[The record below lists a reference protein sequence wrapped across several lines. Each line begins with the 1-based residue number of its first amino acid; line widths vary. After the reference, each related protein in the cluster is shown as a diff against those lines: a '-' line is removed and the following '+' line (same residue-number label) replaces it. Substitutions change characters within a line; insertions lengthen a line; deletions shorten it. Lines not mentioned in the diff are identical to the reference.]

1 MKKLLVLL
9 TALCLSMSAI
19 LFGMGCDST
28 KKHDHVA
35 AEEWQTSETQHWH
48 ECTFDGCKEK
58 LDLADHTYDQEV
70 VADKY
75 KKSDA
80 TDTAPATYYKS
91 CVCGAQG
98 TETFTTGNAN
108 GHTYPAEVE
117 ESAWTWTATE
127 TGYAATL
134 TLNCVNGDDEQT
146 VTATVSLSD
155 DEEKTYPADCT
166 YTGLNTYV
174 ATAEFNGNTYTAEK
188 AVTLAV
194 DPDAHDTKA
203 FAEEAAT
210 CFKAGHKAYEYCL
223 SCKKYFEKDSDNK
236 LTETTLEALT
246 ITQLNHD
253 FENGTHHDAVTATC
267 QVEGKLAY
275 NECKNNCGTLAVK
288 ENDVWAE
295 KTLEEVTLEKV
306 DHKYNIDEDAF
317 HCTVCGDQRT
327 FVKGVPQIIIPA
339 AEKGDFTMKF
349 SVSMNV
355 ASVDQATWAFIAKVG
370 VLQAENANWTIYG
383 EGHMFASAG
392 WNTHNG
398 TAPYYFRSAKAPAV
412 PECKSLT
419 SEYTITRTGK
429 FYTFYILTTYVN
441 ADGVTTV
448 VPSLCAGSP
457 SSDAESL
464 VLAATTLRDVT
475 PTISNYSFSNTAY
488 DLLGEVTA
496 NDLGLDGTVVN
507 VTEATDGT
515 PSQTSN
521 YVGEAGL
528 DLGYIPVGGKL
539 ELEFNN
545 KRTTAGDN
553 NWQNYIMYLYNA
565 DANATLVGGSGTHNG
580 AGNPTNALLRER
592 GNNGETWKKGVHTHN
607 GMSAANGIFC
617 YNPSGANYNKPMEN
631 STVSITIYR
640 VSKDVVYTYTTL
652 KGENLNMV
660 GSSLLYLP
668 EFVEG
673 GVNKLGVALSSR
685 GATLTI
691 ASAKLYIASSHTH
704 AYGEEIAQV
713 AATCVKTGVKAH
725 YVCADCGLTF
735 VKEGENYVYT
745 SAKNLVIA
753 KAAHNWGEW
762 ESVDATS
769 HKRTCQNTEY
779 CDATETSAHVKGD
792 NDLCEVCGY
801 DMSCKHT
808 TIELK
813 AGKAATCT
821 ENGVEEYYE
830 CADCHKLFSDEA
842 GENVITAPVVIK
854 ALGHTYTAA
863 DPFTCAR
870 NCGYENSKNMVSGE
884 SLTLLNQYKGD
895 FNLTFKVVSEGDDN
909 NTSYNHFK
917 AAFRLFSDFER
928 DIRTDAPDID
938 VVVTQNY
945 QNTYNKPAG
954 SWGRG
959 TAQRN
964 YFDTEGYYKGKVT
977 CLVTIERIGNH
988 VYMNVNTKRFDETA
1002 TFVKGSVNTTEPEN
1016 GTNIYIHANLDV
1028 SILSN
1033 IIFITEGE
1041 TAEISEYNF
1050 KALNYTETNLAETP
1064 VVIEKP
1070 AEASNEGNFFEMPEG
1085 KEQASFEALLEVGQY
1100 LTLELSSK
1108 RNPNTTIG
1116 NNNWQ
1121 NYFAYIYAANGENT
1135 HIAQNNLM
1143 ARDRANCYDVWLN
1156 KGTKFC
1162 KDTSGSGGN
1171 ISVMQ
1176 VANGN
1181 PGSTAYNNAMNDA
1194 KVYITVSRT
1203 TADTVYYS
1211 VTIAAGSYKIISNF
1225 VINTTGLYGEAVEKV
1240 GVAIMTRD
1248 ADVTVTSAKLYAPV
1262 IEA

>member
-19 LFGMGCDST
+19 LFGMGCNST

-35 AEEWQTSETQHWH
+35 ATEWQTSETQHWH

-70 VADKY
+70 AEDEY

-80 TDTAPATYYKS
+80 TDTVPATYYKS
-91 CVCGAQG
+91 CVCGVKG
-98 TETFTTGNAN
+98 TETFTVGEAK

-117 ESAWTWTATE
+117 ASAWTWTEAE
-127 TGYAATL
+127 KGYTATL
-134 TLNCVNGDDEQT
+134 TLNCVNGDDT
-146 VTATVSLSD
+146 KVLTATVVLSD
-155 DEEKTYPADCT
+155 DEDKTYPANCKRE
-166 YTGLNTYV
+166 GLNTYV
-174 ATAEFNGNTYTAEK
+174 ATAELNGNTYTAEK
-188 AVTLAV
+188 GVVLAV
-194 DPDAHDTKA
+194 DPEAHNLKHFDL
-203 FAEEAAT
+203 EAAT
-210 CFKAGHKAYEYCL
+210 CFKAGHKAYEYCA
-223 SCKKYFEKDSDNK
+223 SCKKYFEKDSENK
-236 LTETTLEALT
+236 LTETTLEALA
-246 ITQLNHD
+246 IAKLEHD
-253 FENGTHHDAVTATC
+253 FENGTHHDAVASTC
-267 QVEGKLAY
+267 LVAGNVAY

-295 KTLEEVTLEKV
+295 KTLEEVTLEKA
-306 DHKYNIDEDAF
+306 DHNYNIDEDAF
-317 HCTVCGDQRT
+317 HCTVCNEQRT

-355 ASVDQATWAFIAKVG
+355 ASVDEATWAFIAKVG

-383 EGHMFASAG
+383 EGHIYASAG

-441 ADGVTTV
+441 ADGVKTV
-448 VPSLCAGSP
+448 VPSLSAGSP
-457 SSDAESL
+457 SSNVEDL
-464 VLAATTLRDVT
+464 VLAATTSRDVT

-515 PSQTSN
+515 PSQESN

-607 GMSAANGIFC
+607 GMSAANGVLC
-617 YNPSGANYNKPMEN
+617 YNPSGDGYNKPMSN

-691 ASAKLYIASSHTH
+691 ASAKLYVASNHTH

-779 CDATETSAHVKGD
+779 CDATETAAHVKGD
-792 NDLCEVCGY
+792 NDLCEYCGY

-808 TIELK
+808 DIQLK

-821 ENGVEEYYE
+821 ENGYEEYYE

-870 NCGYENSKNMVSGE
+870 NCGYDRKNLENGS
-884 SLTLLNQYKGD
+884 TIDLLNQYKGD
-895 FNLTFKVVSEGDDN
+895 FEITFTATVEGDTAN
-909 NTSYNHFK
+909 KFNHLSSRFK
-917 AAFRLFSDFER
+917 TVSDFENSINSSK
-928 DIRTDAPDID
+928 DMLFTSTLSSD
-938 VVVTQNY
+938 
-945 QNTYNKPAG
+945 YNKPAG
-954 SWGRG
+954 GYSNG
-959 TAQRN
+959 
-964 YFDTEGYYKGKVT
+964 TEGFRVADYNVTGYFKGNVIIS
-977 CLVTIERIGNH
+977 VTISRIGNKI
-988 VYMNVNTKRFDETA
+988 YTGYNIKRADEDA
-1002 TFVKGSVNTTEPEN
+1002 QFFAGSANATEPEDGIN
-1016 GTNIYIHANLDV
+1016 VYNTAVLEK
-1028 SILSN
+1028 SFLSN
-1033 IIFITEGE
+1033 VELKITGNK
-1041 TAEISEYNF
+1041 AVISNYVF
-1050 KALNYTETNLAETP
+1050 KNLNYTETNLAETP
-1064 VVIEKP
+1064 VVIGKP
-1070 AEASNEGNFFEMPEG
+1070 ATASNDQPFAEMPDG

-1100 LTLELSSK
+1100 VTLELSSK
-1108 RNPNTTIG
+1108 RNPDTTIG

-1121 NYFAYIYAANGENT
+1121 NYFVYLYAANGENT
-1135 HIAQNNLM
+1135 HVAANNLM

-1156 KGTKFC
+1156 KGATYC
-1162 KDTSGSGGN
+1162 HNTSGNGGN
-1171 ISVMQ
+1171 IKVMQ

-1181 PGSTAYNNAMNDA
+1181 PGSTTYNNAMNDA
-1194 KVYITVSRT
+1194 KVYITVYRETSERVNY
-1203 TADTVYYS
+1203 A
-1211 VTIAAGSYKIISNF
+1211 VTILAGEYKIISNF
-1225 VINTTGLYGEAVEKV
+1225 AINTTGLYGEAVEKV
-1240 GVAIMTRD
+1240 GVAIMTRE
-1248 ADVTVTSAKLYAPV
+1248 ADVTVTSAKLYTPV
-1262 IEA
+1262 TEA

>member
-19 LFGMGCDST
+19 LFGMGCNST

-35 AEEWQTSETQHWH
+35 ATEWQTSETQHWH

-70 VADKY
+70 AKDEY

-80 TDTAPATYYKS
+80 TDTVPATYYKS
-91 CVCGAQG
+91 CVCGVKG
-98 TETFTTGNAN
+98 TETFTVGDAK

-117 ESAWTWTATE
+117 ASAWTWTEAE
-127 TGYAATL
+127 KGYTATL
-134 TLNCVNGDDEQT
+134 TLNCVNGDDT
-146 VTATVSLSD
+146 KVLTATVVLSD
-155 DEEKTYPADCT
+155 DEDKTYPANCKRE
-166 YTGLNTYV
+166 GLNTYV
-174 ATAEFNGNTYTAEK
+174 ATAELNGNTYTAEK
-188 AVTLAV
+188 GVVLAV
-194 DPDAHDTKA
+194 DPEAHNLKHFDL
-203 FAEEAAT
+203 EAAT
-210 CFKAGHKAYEYCL
+210 CFKAGHKAYEYCA
-223 SCKKYFEKDSDNK
+223 SCKKYFEKDSENK
-236 LTETTLEALT
+236 LTETTLEALA
-246 ITQLNHD
+246 IAKLEHD
-253 FENGTHHDAVTATC
+253 FENGTHHDAVASTC
-267 QVEGKLAY
+267 LVAGNVAY

-306 DHKYNIDEDAF
+306 DHNYNIDEDAF

-383 EGHMFASAG
+383 EGHIFASAG

-448 VPSLCAGSP
+448 VPSLSAGSP

-515 PSQTSN
+515 PSQESN

-553 NWQNYIMYLYNA
+553 NWQNYVMYLYNA
-565 DANATLVGGSGTHNG
+565 DTNATLVGGSGTHNG

-607 GMSAANGIFC
+607 GMFAANGIFC
-617 YNPSGANYNKPMEN
+617 YNPGGANYNKPMEN

-691 ASAKLYIASSHTH
+691 ASAKLYVASNHTH

-745 SAKNLVIA
+745 SAQNLVIA
-753 KAAHNWGEW
+753 KVAHNWGEW

-779 CDATETSAHVKGD
+779 CDATENAAHVKGD

-801 DMSCKHT
+801 DMSCKHA

-821 ENGVEEYYE
+821 EDGFEAYYE

-854 ALGHTYTAA
+854 ALGHKYDDPS
-863 DPFTCAR
+863 DPFKCTREGCNLTSITKER
-870 NCGYENSKNMVSGE
+870 SEVVSI
-884 SLTLLNQYKGD
+884 LNEYKGD
-895 FNLTFKVVSEGDDN
+895 FTLTFDAVAAGNSIGQPYD
-909 NTSYNHFK
+909 HFGVYFVPK
-917 AAFRLFSDFER
+917 TEYELSLRNQDLVYCSATFSDYWWPAAAFGAGTEYRSQFQ
-928 DIRTDAPDID
+928 DI
-938 VVVTQNY
+938 
-945 QNTYNKPAG
+945 G
-954 SWGRG
+954 
-959 TAQRN
+959 
-964 YFDTEGYYKGKVT
+964 FYKGKIVANVT
-977 CLVTIERIGNH
+977 VTRSHNVVYISVHQKGFDGNT
-988 VYMNVNTKRFDETA
+988 VFN
-1002 TFVKGSVNTTEPEN
+1002 KGSVNTTEPED
-1016 GTNIYIHANLDV
+1016 GITQYITAMMDDT
-1028 SILSN
+1028 ILSSIEVRVQGDEATFSN
-1033 IIFITEGE
+1033 YKFTKG
-1041 TAEISEYNF
+1041 TQ
-1050 KALNYTETNLAETP
+1050 YTETSVITENVT
-1064 VVIEKP
+1064 IEKP
-1070 AEASNEGNFFEMPEG
+1070 ETISNGSEFAEMPAN
-1085 KEQASFEALLEVGQY
+1085 KTQASFEQLLEVGQA
-1100 LTLELSSK
+1100 LTLQFTHKGAAS
-1108 RNPNTTIG
+1108 NPG
-1116 NNNWQ
+1116 NNNWR
-1121 NYFAYIYAANGENT
+1121 NYFAYIYAANGENI
-1135 HIAQNNLM
+1135 HVSADNIIMRDRGNNL
-1143 ARDRANCYDVWLN
+1143 DSWTRAD
-1156 KGTKFC
+1156 GTA
-1162 KDTSGSGGN
+1162 T
-1171 ISVMQ
+1171 
-1176 VANGN
+1176 
-1181 PGSTAYNNAMNDA
+1181 YNHNWD
-1194 KVYITVSRT
+1194 S
-1203 TADTVYYS
+1203 
-1211 VTIAAGSYKIISNF
+1211 AGSKKAMTTLALNQNRPNDYDTQMQNCTVTMTIYRMSADKVAVSLLRKSDGMTMTTHF
-1225 VINTTGLYGEAVEKV
+1225 VVNLEAAYGAAVEKA
-1240 GVAIMTRD
+1240 GFALMTRN
-1248 ADVTVTSAKLYAPV
+1248 ADITVTSAKLYTPV
-1262 IEA
+1262 TEA

>member
-19 LFGMGCDST
+19 LFGMGCNST

-35 AEEWQTSETQHWH
+35 ATEWQTSETQHWH

-70 VADKY
+70 AKDEY

-80 TDTAPATYYKS
+80 TDTVPATYYKS
-91 CVCGAQG
+91 CVCGVKG
-98 TETFTTGNAN
+98 TETFTVGDAK

-117 ESAWTWTATE
+117 ASAWTWTEAE
-127 TGYAATL
+127 KGYTATL
-134 TLNCVNGDDEQT
+134 TLNCVNGDDT
-146 VTATVSLSD
+146 KVLTATVVLSD
-155 DEEKTYPADCT
+155 DEDKTYPANCKRE
-166 YTGLNTYV
+166 GLNTYV
-174 ATAEFNGNTYTAEK
+174 ATAELNGNTYTAEK
-188 AVTLAV
+188 GVVLAV
-194 DPDAHDTKA
+194 DPEAHNLKHFDL
-203 FAEEAAT
+203 EAAT
-210 CFKAGHKAYEYCL
+210 CFKAGHKAYEYCA
-223 SCKKYFEKDSDNK
+223 SCKKYFEKDTENK
-236 LTETTLEALT
+236 LTETTLEALA
-246 ITQLNHD
+246 IAKLEHD
-253 FENGTHHDAVTATC
+253 FENGTHHDAVASTC
-267 QVEGKLAY
+267 LVAGNVAY

-295 KTLEEVTLEKV
+295 KTLEEVTLEKA
-306 DHKYNIDEDAF
+306 DHNYNIDEDAF

-327 FVKGVPQIIIPA
+327 FVKGIPQIIIPA

-355 ASVDQATWAFIAKVG
+355 ASVDEATWAFIAKVG

-383 EGHMFASAG
+383 EGHIFASAG

-398 TAPYYFRSAKAPAV
+398 TAPYYFRSAKDVTV
-412 PECKSLT
+412 PDCKSLT

-448 VPSLCAGSP
+448 VPSLSAGSP

-553 NWQNYIMYLYNA
+553 NWQNYVMYLYNA

-592 GNNGETWKKGVHTHN
+592 GNNGETWKKGVHAHN
-607 GMSAANGIFC
+607 GMFAANGIFC
-617 YNPSGANYNKPMEN
+617 YNPGGANYNKPMEN

-691 ASAKLYIASSHTH
+691 ASAKLYVASNHTH

-745 SAKNLVIA
+745 SAQNLVIA

-762 ESVDATS
+762 ESVDAAS

-779 CDATETSAHVKGD
+779 CDATETAAHVKGD

-801 DMSCKHT
+801 DMSCKHET
-808 TIELK
+808 VELVS
-813 AGKAATCT
+813 AKAATCT
-821 ENGVEEYYE
+821 EDGNEAYYR
-830 CADCHKLFSDEA
+830 CTDCGKLFSDEA
-842 GENVITAPVVIK
+842 HENAIDAPVVIK
-854 ALGHTYTAA
+854 ALGHNYTEE
-863 DPFTCAR
+863 DPFTCTR
-870 NCGYENSKNMVSGE
+870 GDKTIEKNMVSGE
-884 SLTLLNQYKGD
+884 SVTLLNQYKGD
-895 FNLTFKVVSEGDDN
+895 FNLTFKVVSEGDDG

-917 AAFRLFSDFER
+917 VAFKLFSQFEKS
-928 DIRTDAPDID
+928 IRTDAPDID
-938 VVVTQNY
+938 VVRTQNY

-954 SWGRG
+954 SWSQGA
-959 TAQRN
+959 AQRN
-964 YFDTEGYYKGKVT
+964 HFTTEGYYKGKVV
-977 CLVTIERIGNH
+977 CVVTVQRIGNH

-1002 TFVKGSVNTTEPEN
+1002 TFVAGSVNATEPEN
-1016 GTNIYIHANLDV
+1016 GTNIYINANLEKA
-1028 SILSN
+1028 ILSN
-1033 IIFITEGE
+1033 LVFTTEGE
-1041 TAEISEYNF
+1041 TAEISEYTF
-1050 KALNYTETNLAETP
+1050 KALNYSETNLAETP
-1064 VVIEKP
+1064 VAIEKP
-1070 AEASNEGNFFEMPEG
+1070 ATASNDQPFAEMPAG

-1100 LTLELSSK
+1100 VTIELTSK
-1108 RNPNTTIG
+1108 RNPNTTLG

-1135 HIAQNNLM
+1135 HIAANNLL
-1143 ARDRANCYDVWLN
+1143 ARDRGNCYDVWLN
-1156 KGTKFC
+1156 KGATYCHNTDKN
-1162 KDTSGSGGN
+1162 GGN

-1181 PGSTAYNNAMNDA
+1181 PGGDKYNNAMNDA
-1194 KVYITVSRT
+1194 KATITVTRVSE
-1203 TADTVYYS
+1203 DTVYYA
-1211 VTIAAGSYKIISNF
+1211 VTIVAGEYRIITNF

-1240 GVAIMTRD
+1240 GVAIMTRE
-1248 ADVTVTSAKLYAPV
+1248 ADVTVTSAKLYTPV
-1262 IEA
+1262 TEA

>member
-19 LFGMGCDST
+19 LFGMGCNST

-35 AEEWQTSETQHWH
+35 ATEWQTSETQHWH

-58 LDLADHTYDQEV
+58 LDLADHTYNQEV
-70 VADKY
+70 AEDEY

-80 TDTAPATYYKS
+80 TDTVPATYYKS
-91 CVCGAQG
+91 CVCGVKG
-98 TETFTTGNAN
+98 TETFTVGEAK

-117 ESAWTWTATE
+117 ASAWTWTEAE
-127 TGYAATL
+127 KGYTATL
-134 TLNCVNGDDEQT
+134 TLNCVNGDDT
-146 VTATVSLSD
+146 KVLTATVVLSD
-155 DEEKTYPADCT
+155 DEDKTYPANCKRE
-166 YTGLNTYV
+166 GLNTYV
-174 ATAEFNGNTYTAEK
+174 ATAELNGNTYTAEK
-188 AVTLAV
+188 GVVLAV
-194 DPDAHDTKA
+194 DPEAHNLKHFDL
-203 FAEEAAT
+203 EAAT
-210 CFKAGHKAYEYCL
+210 CFKAGHKAYEYCA
-223 SCKKYFEKDSDNK
+223 SCKKYFEKDSENK
-236 LTETTLEALT
+236 LTETTLEALA
-246 ITQLNHD
+246 IAKLEHD
-253 FENGTHHDAVTATC
+253 FENGTHHDAVASTC
-267 QVEGKLAY
+267 LVAGNVAY

-295 KTLEEVTLEKV
+295 KTLEEVTLEKA
-306 DHKYNIDEDAF
+306 DHNYNIDEDAF
-317 HCTVCGDQRT
+317 HCTVCNEQRT

-339 AEKGDFTMKF
+339 AAKGDFTMKF

-355 ASVDQATWAFIAKVG
+355 ASVDEATWAFIAKVG

-383 EGHMFASAG
+383 EGHIYASAG

-448 VPSLCAGSP
+448 VPSLSAGSP

-464 VLAATTLRDVT
+464 VLAATTSRDVT

-515 PSQTSN
+515 PSQESN

-553 NWQNYIMYLYNA
+553 NWQNYVMYLYNA

-607 GMSAANGIFC
+607 GMFAANGIFC
-617 YNPSGANYNKPMEN
+617 YNPGGANYNKPMEN

-691 ASAKLYIASSHTH
+691 ASAKLYVASNHTH
-704 AYGEEIAQV
+704 TYGEEIAQV

-753 KAAHNWGEW
+753 KVAHNWGEW
-762 ESVDATS
+762 ESVDAAS

-779 CDATETSAHVKGD
+779 CNATETAAHVKGD

-854 ALGHTYTAA
+854 ALGHKYDDPS
-863 DPFTCAR
+863 DPFKCTRCQVDGRELAL
-870 NCGYENSKNMVSGE
+870 NEKADIVSQLKGDFILTYKAISDGDSKNHWDQFNNRFKMVSDYE
-884 SLTLLNQYKGD
+884 KLVRSDDVDIVSCTTLFNTYNAPGRLLSRSTYQANGFYQGKVNVTVTIYRFGNYVSIEVNSTRFDETTKFNKGSANETETEKGVTAHMKCVLPVTILANVEVVAQGTYLKLYD
-895 FNLTFKVVSEGDDN
+895 FNLTQNVS
-909 NTSYNHFK
+909 
-917 AAFRLFSDFER
+917 
-928 DIRTDAPDID
+928 
-938 VVVTQNY
+938 
-945 QNTYNKPAG
+945 
-954 SWGRG
+954 
-959 TAQRN
+959 
-964 YFDTEGYYKGKVT
+964 
-977 CLVTIERIGNH
+977 
-988 VYMNVNTKRFDETA
+988 TA
-1002 TFVKGSVNTTEPEN
+1002 TE
-1016 GTNIYIHANLDV
+1016 
-1028 SILSN
+1028 
-1033 IIFITEGE
+1033 
-1041 TAEISEYNF
+1041 
-1050 KALNYTETNLAETP
+1050 LAETP
-1064 VVIEKP
+1064 VTIEKP
-1070 AEASNEGNFFEMPEG
+1070 ATSVDGDSFAEMPDG
-1085 KEQASFEALLEVGQY
+1085 KEQASFEALLGVGQSI
-1100 LTLELSSK
+1100 TVELSSK
-1108 RNPNTTIG
+1108 RNTATTID
-1116 NNNWQ
+1116 NNWQ

-1135 HIAQNNLM
+1135 HVAQNNLI
-1143 ARDRANCYDVWLN
+1143 ARERGNSYDVWLN
-1156 KGTKFC
+1156 KGATYC
-1162 KDTSGSGGN
+1162 HNT
-1171 ISVMQ
+1171 
-1176 VANGN
+1176 NGN
-1181 PGSTAYNNAMNDA
+1181 GGVIEVMSVGVNNPKGDAYNNAMNDA
-1194 KVYITVSRT
+1194 SVVLTVNRA

-1211 VTIAAGSYKIISNF
+1211 VIISTSSFNMYSVF
-1225 VINTTGLYGEAVEKV
+1225 KLNVASAYGEAVEKV
-1240 GVAIMTRD
+1240 GVAIMTRE
-1248 ADVTVTSAKLYAPV
+1248 ADVTVTSAKLYTPV
-1262 IEA
+1262 TEA